1 MFSYGRILISG
12 IMCFYFSVSQVDN
25 IASSP
30 ATLSNLP
37 VLSIPAVHVPA
48 TYPRRAIRR
57 RPRTV
62 YSPEQMQV
70 LEMAFTINQYPD
82 IYEREALAD
91 ALVMAETRVQVRIMH
106 SIARIPF
113 C

>member
-1 MFSYGRILISG
+1 M
-12 IMCFYFSVSQVDN
+12 
-25 IASSP
+25 P
-30 ATLSNLP
+30 A
-37 VLSIPAVHVPA
+37 A
-48 TYPRRAIRR
+48 YPRRAIRR

-62 YSPEQMQV
+62 YSPKQMEV

-91 ALVMAETRVQVRIMH
+91 ALPVMTEARVQVRIIH
-106 SIARIPF
+106 SIARTPF